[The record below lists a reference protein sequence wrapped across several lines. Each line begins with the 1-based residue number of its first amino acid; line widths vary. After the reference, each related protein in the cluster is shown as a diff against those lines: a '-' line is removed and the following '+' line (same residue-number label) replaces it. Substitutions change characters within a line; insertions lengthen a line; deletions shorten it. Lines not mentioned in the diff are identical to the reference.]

1 MIIILFM
8 ILCIIHVLIWGFV
21 LFAFINKNTA
31 RINIYIVIPIIFL
44 LHCLPFHFLV
54 QAKKQLYDTSYLDKE
69 SKMYKILIIPDIFL
83 NISKKLEKICTFN
96 PLSPQGML
104 IIGLITCLFRLYPIK
119 FSNIIQHNK

>member
-83 NISKKLEKICTFN
+83 NISKKLEKICSSF
-96 PLSPQGML
+96 
-104 IIGLITCLFRLYPIK
+104 I
-119 FSNIIQHNK
+119 